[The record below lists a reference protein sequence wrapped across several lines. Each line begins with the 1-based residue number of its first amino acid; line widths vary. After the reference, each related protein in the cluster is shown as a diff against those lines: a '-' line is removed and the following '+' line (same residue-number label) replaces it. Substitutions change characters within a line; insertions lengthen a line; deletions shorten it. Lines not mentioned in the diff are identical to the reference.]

1 MIFKTQQF
9 TLTFILSVAL
19 LGRFMLAS
27 KIEDSVFE
35 PVGRQAKSGFNKM
48 ASDFIEMITAK
59 LASGE
64 YVMTPREELVYTLV
78 LDTYIQREKEKRDKL
93 RKAFMHMRHGR

>member
-1 MIFKTQQF
+1 MIFRTQQF

-19 LGRFMLAS
+19 LARFMLAS
-27 KIEDSVFE
+27 EIEDSEFE
-35 PVGRQAKSGFNKM
+35 PVGRQAKPSFNKM

-64 YVMTPREELVYTLV
+64 YVMTTREELVYTLV
-78 LDTYIQREKEKRDKL
+78 LDTYIQRE
-93 RKAFMHMRHGR
+93 

>member
-9 TLTFILSVAL
+9 TLTCFLSVAL

-35 PVGRQAKSGFNKM
+35 PVGRQAKPSFNVM